1 MQKPLARSLAP
12 NIVPPPP
19 STMRRSLLALFRFII
34 RFFGNLLFPFIHPI
48 EFYNVLCRNIRGTRE
63 YGLAAYKVAKI
74 GKERITVAASFE
86 RQVARS
92 PRSLCLSYGPSE
104 QPELYSYQDV
114 YDGAQRV
121 ASWLLQWPLK
131 RDECVSLLMSNRPEF
146 MVTWLGAH
154 YAGACAGL
162 INTNLRAHSLQHSI
176 TSVNSSKLVVGEEFR
191 SVVEEAV
198 AQGFLQGVCIR
209 YVGRYMTLQP
219 SASPS
224 TPPPAPPSSS
234 TWDALIAAC
243 SPSLAQH
250 ELKLR
255 RADISSRSTLYYIF
269 TSGTTGLPKAAAIPN
284 SRFLAAG
291 YGFSALS
298 SLRASDKVYCCLPIY
313 HSSGGMLGFSMVWS
327 VGASMHLSPKFS
339 ASRFWTECREHK
351 CSTIQYVGE
360 LLRYLTAQ
368 PPAPHDRLHGVRM
381 AVGNGLRPNVWAD
394 FNARFGVPR
403 ICEFYGSTEGN
414 ITLVNTMN
422 VVGAVGFIPLPMRFG
437 WWNRWLKLAETFAP
451 YVSAAPEP
459 PIALTLSL
467 DAGTAS

>member
-1 MQKPLARSLAP
+1 MLGARPANTL
-12 NIVPPPP
+12 
-19 STMRRSLLALFRFII
+19 
-34 RFFGNLLFPFIHPI
+34 
-48 EFYNVLCRNIRGTRE
+48 
-63 YGLAAYKVAKI
+63 
-74 GKERITVAASFE
+74 
-86 RQVARS
+86 ARS
-92 PRSLCLSYGPSE
+92 PRALCLSFGPSE
-104 QPELYSYQDV
+104 QPELYSYHDV
-114 YDGAQRV
+114 HDGAQRV
-121 ASWLLQWPLK
+121 ASWMLQWPVK
-131 RDECVSLLMSNRPEF
+131 QDECVSLLMSNRPEF
-146 MVTWLGAH
+146 MITWLGAH
-154 YAGACAGL
+154 YAGASAGL

-176 TSVNSSKLVVGEEFR
+176 SSVNSSKLVAGEEFR
-191 SVVEEAV
+191 SVIEEAV

-209 YVGRYMTLQP
+209 YVGRFMTLQP
-219 SASPS
+219 SPTPS
-224 TPPPAPPSSS
+224 PPAPPSSSS
-234 TWDALIAAC
+234 TWDALIACC

-255 RADISSRSTLYYIF
+255 RAAMSSRSTLYYIF

-291 YGFSALS
+291 FGFSALS

-339 ASRFWTECREHK
+339 ASRFWAECREHR

-381 AVGNGLRPNVWAD
+381 AIGNGLRPNVWAD
-394 FNARFGVPR
+394 FNARFGVAR
-403 ICEFYGSTEGN
+403 VCEFYGSTEGN

-437 WWNRWLKLAETFAP
+437 WWNSWLKLAETFAP
-451 YVSAAPEP
+451 CVPV
-459 PIALTLSL
+459 ALTFAFPTLHHSSFTL
-467 DAGTAS
+467 LHSRSFPQLPHREVRPHCRAAHPGP